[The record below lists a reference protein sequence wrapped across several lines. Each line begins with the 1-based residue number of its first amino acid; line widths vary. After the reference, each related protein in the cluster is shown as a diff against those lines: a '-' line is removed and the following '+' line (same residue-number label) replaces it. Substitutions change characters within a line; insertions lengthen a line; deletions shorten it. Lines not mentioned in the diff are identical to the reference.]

1 MEILEFLSRRAGNP
15 TEKVELM
22 KLANDYNAYNSWRKG
37 WPGMMDLF
45 KQFPSIQV
53 DSADIA
59 SRLPAIQPRFY
70 SIASSF
76 DFLNSKKIEGATLL
90 DLLIHVVEYPGES
103 IWYSFVTI
111 AWHVYL
117 VFDDRDHLKST
128 VFIK

>member
-1 MEILEFLSRRAGNP
+1 MTTLHDLFKFHLCLKSVPTMEILEFLSRRAGNP

-90 DLLIHVVEYPGES
+90 DLLIHVVEYPGE
-103 IWYSFVTI
+103 TI
-111 AWHVYL
+111 
-117 VFDDRDHLKST
+117 
-128 VFIK
+128 